1 MAITYCIVCNITG
14 EKYYGSTVTTLSR
27 RMSSHK
33 CNKDCCAKT
42 IIERGDYDVY
52 ILGEYETK
60 QEAKIKEN
68 WYIINKECIN
78 KNRVKITYEE
88 SIERQREYYNKN
100 RVSINNKMK
109 EHYYKIRE
117 KNKLYRK
124 EYYKKNREKILLQS
138 KETYKEK
145 KLIKSL

>member
-33 CNKDCCAKT
+33 CNKDCSSIA

-60 QEAKIKEN
+60 QEAKIKED
-68 WYIINKECIN
+68 WYICNKKCIN
-78 KNRVKITYEE
+78 KQRVKVTYDER
-88 SIERQREYYNKN
+88 IERQREYYNKN
-100 RVSINNKMK
+100 RVSINNKNK

-117 KNKLYRK
+117 KNKLQKK
-124 EYYKKNREKILLQS
+124 EYYKKNREKILLQK
-138 KETYKEK
+138 KEDYKLK